1 MATLIL
7 TILLILCICFI
18 VLLAAENNKLRM
30 ENIEYYH
37 TIREMRQENKKLKE
51 VKKAYIE
58 FCDYIVADAFPSVK
72 DAAKEQASV
81 IEFIEDF

>member
-7 TILLILCICFI
+7 TALLILCIYFI
-18 VLLAAENNKLRM
+18 VLLAVKNNKLRM
-30 ENIEYYH
+30 ENFEYYY
-37 TIREMRQENKKLKE
+37 TVREMRQENEKLKE

-58 FCDYIVADAFPSVK
+58 FCDNIIADAFPSVK
-72 DAAKEQASV
+72 DAAKEQAAV